1 MILVCTGGTG
11 SLGKAILKHQDVLQS
26 HGISKIRVIS
36 RDEQKQVSL
45 QRDYEGAIP
54 LDCYLGDVT
63 DAHRMQFALRDA
75 DYVVHA
81 AAQKHID
88 KFELDVPMG
97 YKTNIRGAESVA
109 DGFLNSKNAK
119 KAVFVSTDKAALP
132 ITSYGISKL
141 AAEHVWLWNNTYQK
155 QILFKVAR
163 FGNVFGSRGSV
174 IELWTK
180 LAKEGKSLP
189 ITHQDCTRFFTP
201 IEGAAE
207 FVLHTL
213 FGEKSG
219 LHIPKMKSIEMVK
232 VADMIWREYQSSP
245 LEHHEIGM
253 RSIEKVHEILEGG
266 GLSSNE
272 AERLS
277 EEELKVLYQKWKEA
291 HGSHTS

>member
-1 MILVCTGGTG
+1 MSVLIISGITG
-11 SLGKAILKHQDVLQS
+11 SLGKAILKHQNILQA
-26 HGISKIRVIS
+26 HGITKIRGIS

-45 QRDYEGAIP
+45 QRDYGGLLP

-63 DAHRMQFALRDA
+63 DSHRMMFALKDA

-119 KAVFVSTDKAALP
+119 KAIFVSTDKAALP

-141 AAEHVWLWNNTYQK
+141 AAEHLWLWNNTYQK

-163 FGNVFGSRGSV
+163 YGNIFASRGSV
-174 IELWTK
+174 IELWSK

-189 ITHQDCTRFFTP
+189 ITNPECTRFFMP
-201 IEGAAE
+201 VEEAAE

-213 FGEKSG
+213 FDDQSG
-219 LHIPKMKSIEMVK
+219 LRIPKMKSIEMVK
-232 VADMIWREYQSSP
+232 VADLIWREYQNSP
-245 LEHHEIGM
+245 LQHHEIGM
-253 RSIEKVHEILEGG
+253 RSIEKVHEILDAG
-266 GLSSNE
+266 GLSSAD
-272 AERLS
+272 AERFS
-277 EEELKVLYQKWKEA
+277 EEELRALYHRWKEQDA
-291 HGSHTS
+291 PRS